1 MRWLDG
7 LTDSMDMSLIEV
19 REMVKDKVSLS
30 SGIPK
35 GPGEPLLVLGPCAMQ
50 PATGQQQPGV

>member
-7 LTDSMDMSLIEV
+7 LTDSMDMCLIEV

-30 SGIPK
+30 
-35 GPGEPLLVLGPCAMQ
+35 
-50 PATGQQQPGV
+50 